1 MIVVEGWVRLQPGET
16 ERLREAAVEMMKTT
30 RASEPG
36 CLEYAFA
43 VDLAEPDLLRVIE
56 RWTDQAALDARFAS
70 PHMPSFN
77 RALAGAKII
86 GISIKANNVDQAWTL
101 MGA

>member
-1 MIVVEGWVRLQPGET
+1 MIVVEGWVRLQPGEA

-30 RASEPG
+30 RANEPG

-56 RWTDQAALDARFAS
+56 RWTD
-70 PHMPSFN
+70 
-77 RALAGAKII
+77 
-86 GISIKANNVDQAWTL
+86 
-101 MGA
+101 